1 MEDDRIFSGG
11 GRLHVIGVAG
21 AGMGALA
28 RLLSARGHAVSGS
41 DLRLPAAEAAAL
53 AGEGIAA
60 WEGSRPERMAECRL
74 AVCSSAVPPGDPERR
89 AAERAGIP
97 VWERPRLLAAITR
110 AVPTIGFGG
119 THGKT
124 TCTALAVLGLR
135 AAGGDPSFIIG
146 GEVPQ
151 LGGGAHLGRDD
162 LLALE
167 ADEAFGT
174 MTRLRLRG
182 LLITNVDTDHLDHYG
197 SLPALEDAFAA
208 VAAAVD
214 GPVVIGGDDPGG
226 RRLAERTGL
235 PAVGFS
241 PDAEWR
247 IAEVAAGGERVD
259 FRLSGPGAEVAV
271 RVGRPGLHTVRNA
284 AGVLALLSLL
294 GRDAERAASGW
305 ENFAGVRRRL
315 EARGEAGGV
324 KIVDTYAHHP
334 TEVSADLEALRSG
347 PHRRLWV
354 VFQPHLYS
362 RTRLLAG
369 EFGRALSGADR
380 VVVTD
385 VYGAREEPEPG
396 VTGRLVAEAVGGEAG
411 GADYADYAPTL
422 EEAARLVAAQAKP
435 GDLVATMGAGDVTRL
450 PDLLLAGLEAEND

>member
-1 MEDDRIFSGG
+1 MTAEDERFLSGG

-21 AGMGALA
+21 AGMGPLA
-28 RLLSARGHAVSGS
+28 RLLAARGHEVSGS
-41 DLRLPAAEAAAL
+41 DLRLSAAEAESL

-60 WEGSRPERMAECRL
+60 WEGSRPERMAGSRL
-74 AVCSSAVPPGDPERR
+74 VVHSSAVPPGDPERR

-97 VWERPRLLAAITR
+97 VWDRPRLLAALTG

-146 GEVPQ
+146 GHAPQ
-151 LGGGAHLGRDD
+151 LGGGAHRGRDE

-182 LLITNVDTDHLDHYG
+182 LFVANVDGDHLDHYG
-197 SLPALEDAFAA
+197 SLSALEEAFARTA
-208 VAAAVD
+208 RETE
-214 GPVVIGGDDPGG
+214 GPAVIGADDPGG

-247 IAEVAAGGERVD
+247 ISEAEAGEDRVR
-259 FRLSGPGAEVAV
+259 FRLSGPGVDLPV

-284 AGVLALLSLL
+284 AGALALLSLL
-294 GRDAERAASGW
+294 GWDAERAASGW
-305 ENFAGVRRRL
+305 ENFAGVGRRL
-315 EARGEAGGV
+315 EERGEAGGV
-324 KIVDTYAHHP
+324 RIVDTYAHHP
-334 TEVSADLEALRSG
+334 TAVSADLEALRAV
-347 PHRRLWV
+347 PRRRLWV

-362 RTRLLAG
+362 RTRLLAA
-369 EFGRALSGADR
+369 EFGRALSEADR

-396 VTGRLVAEAVGGEAG
+396 VSGRLVAEAVEGG
-411 GADYADYAPTL
+411 ADYAPTL
-422 EEAARLVAAQAKP
+422 EEAARLVAGRAEP
-435 GDLVATMGAGDVTRL
+435 GDLVVTMGAGDVTRA
-450 PDLLLAGLEAEND
+450 PDMLAALLEAGP

>member
-1 MEDDRIFSGG
+1 MTTEDERFLAGA

-21 AGMGALA
+21 AGMGPLA
-28 RLLSARGHAVSGS
+28 RLLSARGHVVSGS
-41 DLRLPAAEAAAL
+41 DLRLPEAEAESL

-60 WEGSRPERMAECRL
+60 WEGSRPERMAGCLL

-97 VWERPRLLAAITR
+97 VWERPRLLAALTG

-124 TCTALAVLGLR
+124 TCAALAVLGLR
-135 AAGGDPSFIIG
+135 AAGDDPSFIIG
-146 GEVPQ
+146 GRAPQ
-151 LGGGAHLGRDD
+151 LGGGAHRGRDE
-162 LLALE
+162 LLVLE
-167 ADEAFGT
+167 ADEAYGT

-182 LLITNVDTDHLDHYG
+182 LLAANVDTDHLDHYG
-197 SLPALEDAFAA
+197 SLSALEDAFARTA
-208 VAAAVD
+208 RETA
-214 GPVVIGGDDPGG
+214 GPVVIGADDPGG

-241 PDAEWR
+241 PEAEWR
-247 IAEVAAGGERVD
+247 ISEAEAGEDRVR
-259 FRLSGPGAEVAV
+259 FRLSGPGADVAV

-305 ENFAGVRRRL
+305 ENFAGVGRRL

-324 KIVDTYAHHP
+324 RIIDTYAHHP
-334 TEVSADLEALRSG
+334 TAVSADLEALRSV
-347 PHRRLWV
+347 PRRRLWV

-362 RTRLLAG
+362 RTRLLAA
-369 EFGRALSGADR
+369 EFGRALSEADR

-385 VYGAREEPEPG
+385 VYGSREEPEPG
-396 VTGRLVAEAVGGEAG
+396 VSGRLVAEAAG
-411 GADYADYAPTL
+411 GGADYAPTL
-422 EEAARLVAAQAKP
+422 EEAARLVAGQAEE
-435 GDLVATMGAGDVTRL
+435 GDLVVTMGAGDVTGL
-450 PDLLLAGLEAEND
+450 PDLLAALLEAGDD